1 MVTRAP
7 ELTDF
12 CREAWPRLVGALSLY
27 TGDRH
32 VAEEL
37 AQEAL
42 VRVCERWN
50 EVQAME
56 SPMGWT
62 HRVGFNLASSHYRR
76 RGAERRARQRLR
88 AVVDVV
94 AVPVE
99 SADSVALRSAVA
111 ALPEPQRQAL
121 VLRYFA
127 DLPVADVAL
136 LMECPEN
143 TVKTNTR
150 RALERLREQGLH
162 TDESLPDSNDAQEI
176 SGG

>member
-1 MVTRAP
+1 VVTGTP
-7 ELTDF
+7 ELTGF

-42 VRVCERWN
+42 VRVCERWT
-50 EVQAME
+50 EVRAMA
-56 SPMGWT
+56 SPIGWA

-76 RGAERRARQRLR
+76 RGAGRRARRRLQ

-94 AVPVE
+94 TPAFE
-99 SADSVALRSAVA
+99 AAEALTLRRAVA
-111 ALPEPQRQAL
+111 ELPEPQRRAL
-121 VLRYFA
+121 VLRYYA
-127 DLPVADVAL
+127 DLPVSEVAL

-143 TVKTNTR
+143 TVKTHTR
-150 RALERLREQGLH
+150 RAIQALRAAGLD
-162 TDESLPDSNDAQEI
+162 TLDGADDEPEEMH
-176 SGG
+176 GGH

>member
-1 MVTRAP
+1 MTRTP
-7 ELTDF
+7 ELTGF

-42 VRVCERWN
+42 VRVCERWS
-50 EVQAME
+50 EVQVME
-56 SPMGWT
+56 SPMGWA
-62 HRVGFNLASSHYRR
+62 HRVAFNLANSHFRR

-94 AVPVE
+94 APTVE
-99 SADSVALRSAVA
+99 SADALTLRHAVA

-121 VLRYFA
+121 VLRYYA

-143 TVKTNTR
+143 TVKTHTR
-150 RALERLREQGLH
+150 RAIERLRADGLH
-162 TDESLPDSNDAQEI
+162 HDEPDDNAQEI
-176 SGG
+176 SDAH

>member
-1 MVTRAP
+1 VVTRTP
-7 ELTDF
+7 ELTGF

-56 SPMGWT
+56 SPMGWA
-62 HRVGFNLASSHYRR
+62 HRVGFNLANSHYRR

-94 AVPVE
+94 AAPVE
-99 SADSVALRSAVA
+99 AADGVALRGAVA
-111 ALPEPQRQAL
+111 ALPGPQRQAL
-121 VLRYFA
+121 VLRYYA
-127 DLPVADVAL
+127 DLPVAEVAT
-136 LMECPEN
+136 LMNCPEN
-143 TVKTNTR
+143 TVKTHTK

-162 TDESLPDSNDAQEI
+162 ADQADDAQEMH
-176 SGG
+176 GG